1 MCTPEDDWK
10 SIGETYPERNE
21 TIFTFTGELE
31 NLEEGMNKT
40 IKILVV
46 LLGGLLALCLLLSIA
61 GWLAYRNVGRVL
73 SQTIDPD
80 RAQVTTVSDGIA
92 FYTLPSN
99 FGEGQAVQLPSLSM
113 VTFTAVDGR
122 THIYLMQT
130 SKSLPIDR
138 AELEQ
143 QMSLASGTDQWNEL
157 TVIERN
163 PCQIRGKD
171 ATLVISEGVGHEGTL
186 YRSASAVFDGNGGT
200 ALVNVSGPTANWDQA
215 MVDSFIE
222 SLQ

>member
-1 MCTPEDDWK
+1 
-10 SIGETYPERNE
+10 
-21 TIFTFTGELE
+21 
-31 NLEEGMNKT
+31 MNKT
-40 IKILVV
+40 VKVLII
-46 LLGGLLALCLLLSIA
+46 LLGGLMVVCLLLSMA

-73 SQTIDPD
+73 SQTIDHDPT
-80 RAQVTTVSDGIA
+80 QVAIVSDGIA
-92 FYTLPSN
+92 FYTLPPN
-99 FGEGQAVQLPSLSM
+99 FGKGQVVQLPSLSM
-113 VTFTAVDGR
+113 VYFTAVDGR

-130 SKSLPIDR
+130 SKSLPTDR

-157 TVIERN
+157 TVIERS
-163 PCQIRGKD
+163 PCLIRGKGT
-171 ATLVISEGVGHEGTL
+171 TLVISEGVSHDGHL
-186 YRSASAVFDGNGGT
+186 YRSASAVFDGNAGT